1 MSYWVMLWNWIQLH
15 PDTFSLYVGII
26 ILAIYIYYYVFS
38 LIHPKVYLQK
48 PGQWRIRRFVGY
60 MASVPSILKPKSTAT
75 EDTARVFMYPS
86 WLPWTYS
93 KKTLMLLQRS
103 DVASYTLG
111 ELTIQ
116 RKYKYWNKEHD
127 AFIFSDSTPRSYIL
141 ETSLMEVTINT
152 KIRGIDDKCSQ
163 GARASPSIIR
173 QNLTQH
179 SIPLQPGDY
188 VERDTRLPGEPV
200 GADYQ
205 LDRLPV
211 AGKEGIIT
219 PGEKEAQAES
229 SEEFQ
234 RKQLEKQQQRRK
246 RQEAQIPM
254 GEYRNLLDRG

>member
-1 MSYWVMLWNWIQLH
+1 MKAH
-15 PDTFSLYVGII
+15 PDETMLYIGVII
-26 ILAIYIYYYVFS
+26 VCIYTYYWIFS
-38 LIHPKVYLQK
+38 LIHPKVFLQK

-60 MASVPSILKPKSTAT
+60 MDKVPSILKPKSKAT
-75 EDTARVFMYPS
+75 EDTARVYMYPS
-86 WLPWTYS
+86 WLPWTYG

-103 DVASYTLG
+103 DIAHYSLGTL
-111 ELTIQ
+111 IIA

-188 VERDTRLPGEPV
+188 VEKDSRLPGEPV

-205 LDRLPV
+205 IDKLPV

-219 PGEKEAQAES
+219 PDEKEAQAEAS
-229 SEEFQ
+229 KDYQ

-246 RQEAQIPM
+246 RQESQVPM
-254 GEYRNLLDRG
+254 GEYRNLLDRE